1 MREIGIGLLGF
12 GTIGA
17 GVVEG
22 LQQNLDLIADRLGAK
37 LVVKKIADLDIT
49 TDRGVKIADG
59 VLSTDASA
67 VIADPEVE
75 IVIELVGGISVAK
88 RFVMEALELGKP
100 VVTANKALLAEEG
113 KEIFTKAAEKNTDI
127 YFGAS
132 VGGGI
137 PIIRGLREGLSGNRI
152 ESIYGILNGTCNY
165 ILTKMEREGL
175 PFDVVLKEAME
186 KGYAEADPTLDI
198 DGYDTAHKAVILASL
213 AYGFIMPWDAVK
225 IEGIRNLSQKDIQYA
240 DSLGYKIKL
249 LAVIKNLDDTDVEVQ
264 VHPALVSKD
273 HLLAAVNDVFNAVM
287 VKGDLVGDTLFYGR
301 GAGKFPTAS
310 TVIGDLVDIARNML
324 AGTTRMS
331 PAIPVSSKAVT
342 LKDYSKILVRYY
354 VRLSLNDVPG
364 SLATITQILGD
375 NNISIASVLQQ
386 EDDANNYVPVVVITY
401 SATEADFK
409 AAFEEIGEADCVS
422 GEIVKLRIED

>member
-22 LQQNLDLIADRLGAK
+22 LQKNADLIADRLGAK

-49 TDRGVKIADG
+49 SDRGVKIADG

-75 IVIELVGGISVAK
+75 IVVELVGGISIAK

-113 KEIFTKAAEKNTDI
+113 EEIFIKAADMNTDI

-137 PIIRGLREGLSGNRI
+137 PIIRGLREGFSGNRI

-165 ILTKMEREGL
+165 ILTKMESEGL

-213 AYGFIMPWDAVK
+213 AYGFIMPWDDVK
-225 IEGIRNLSQKDIQYA
+225 VEGIRNLSQQDVQYA

-264 VHPALVSKD
+264 VRPALVSND
-273 HLLAAVNDVFNAVM
+273 HLLAAVNDVFNAIM
-287 VKGDLVGDTLFYGR
+287 VRGNLVGDTLFYGR
-301 GAGKFPTAS
+301 GAGKLPTAS

-324 AGTTRMS
+324 AGTPRMS
-331 PAIPVSSKAVT
+331 PAVPVSSKAVT
-342 LKDYSKILVRYY
+342 LKDHSKISARYY
-354 VRLSLNDVPG
+354 VRLALNDEPD
-364 SLATITQILGD
+364 SLATITKILAD

-386 EDDANNYVPVVVITY
+386 ENDASSYVPVVVITH
-401 SATEADFK
+401 SATEADFD
-409 AAFEEIGEADCVS
+409 AAFGEMDAADCVND
-422 GEIVKLRIED
+422 EIVKLRIED

>member
-22 LQQNLDLIADRLGAK
+22 LQKNADLIADRLGAR
-37 LVVKKIADLDIT
+37 LVIKKIADLDIT
-49 TDRGVKIADG
+49 TDRGVTVEPGI
-59 VLSTDASA
+59 LSTDASA

-75 IVIELVGGISVAK
+75 VVVELVGGINIAK
-88 RFVMEALELGKP
+88 KFVMEALELGKP
-100 VVTANKALLAEEG
+100 VVTANKALLAEQG
-113 KEIFTKAAEKNTDI
+113 HEIFAKAEEKKTDI

-137 PIIRGLREGLSGNRI
+137 PIIRGLREGLAGNRI

-175 PFDVVLKEAME
+175 PFDEVLKEAME

-198 DGYDTAHKAVILASL
+198 DGFDTAHKAVILASL
-213 AYGFIMPWDAVK
+213 AYGFIMPWSDVTV
-225 IEGIRNLSQKDIQYA
+225 EGIRNLSQQDVKYA

-264 VHPALVSKD
+264 VHPALVSRN

-287 VKGDLVGDTLFYGR
+287 VRGDLVGDTLFYGR
-301 GAGKFPTAS
+301 GAGKLPTAS
-310 TVIGDLVDIARNML
+310 TVIGDLVDIARNMI
-324 AGTTRMS
+324 AGSARIS
-331 PAIPVSSKAVT
+331 PAVPVSTKKVN
-342 LKDYSKILVRYY
+342 LKKHEDIKVRYY
-354 VRLSLNDVPG
+354 IRLSLKDVSG
-364 SLATITQILGD
+364 SLGNVTKILGD

-386 EDDANNYVPVVVITY
+386 EDDGSQYVPVVVITHCAKQ
-401 SATEADFK
+401 SDFMK
-409 AAFEEIGEADCVS
+409 AFEALESAECV
-422 GEIVKLRIED
+422 GDEIVRLKIED

>member
-1 MREIGIGLLGF
+1 MREIGVGLLGF

-22 LQQNLDLIADRLGAK
+22 LQKNVDLIADRLGAR
-37 LVVKKIADLDIT
+37 LVIKGIADLDIT
-49 TDRGVKIADG
+49 TDRGVKVDPSI
-59 VLSTDASA
+59 LSTDASA
-67 VIADPEVE
+67 VIANPEVE
-75 IVIELVGGISVAK
+75 IVIELVGGINIAK
-88 RFVMEALELGKP
+88 KFVLEALELGKP

-113 KEIFTKAAEKNTDI
+113 KDIFEKAAEKNTDI

-165 ILTKMEREGL
+165 ILTKMQTEEL

-213 AYGFIMPWDAVK
+213 AYGFIMPWEDVK
-225 IEGIRNLSQKDIQYA
+225 VTGIRNLSQKDVQYA
-240 DSLGYKIKL
+240 ESLGYKIKL

-264 VHPALVSKD
+264 VHPALVSQD
-273 HLLAAVNDVFNAVM
+273 HLLASVNDVYNAVM
-287 VKGDLVGDTLFYGR
+287 VRGDLSGDTLFYGR
-301 GAGKFPTAS
+301 GAGKLPTAS
-310 TVIGDLVDIARNML
+310 TVIGDLVDIARNLM
-324 AGTTRMS
+324 AGTPRIS
-331 PAIPVSSKAVT
+331 PAVTVSSKPVK
-342 LKDYSKILVRYY
+342 LKEQSEIEVRYY
-354 VRLSLNDVPG
+354 IRLALDDVPG
-364 SLATITQILGD
+364 SLATITRILSD

-386 EDDANNYVPVVVITY
+386 EDDETNYVPVVVITHT
-401 SATEADFK
+401 SKEKNFEK
-409 AAFEEIGEADCVS
+409 AFDLFEKSSCVN
-422 GEIVKLRIED
+422 GEIIKIKIED